1 MATVAAPRRRLAL
14 RMPRVDTRLV
24 VGLLLVAVSVVA
36 GLRLSAREDRAVMVL
51 AARHD
56 LTAGHVIT
64 AADLAP
70 TPVDAAPGALRGF
83 VPTAARSPVGR
94 VLREPL
100 AAGALVPRRSLG
112 AKARRGREVTIP
124 ITPEHALGGALVA
137 GDRVDVLA
145 SFDKGTELARTITV
159 ARKARVAAVVR
170 AEGLFGQ
177 REGSLTALT
186 LEVAPDDAVY
196 VVFASRNGELDV
208 VRATPAE
215 RPRGR
220 FDFAELP

>member
-14 RMPRVDTRLV
+14 RMPRVDARLV
-24 VGLLLVAVSVVA
+24 IGLLLVAASVLA
-36 GLRLSAREDRAVMVL
+36 GLRLSARDDRSVTLL
-51 AARHD
+51 AARQP
-56 LTAGHVIT
+56 LTAGHVLT
-64 AADLAP
+64 AADLEA
-70 TPVDAAPGALRGF
+70 TAVDAAPAALRGF
-83 VPTAARSPVGR
+83 VGQGARSPVGR
-94 VLREPL
+94 VLREPV
-100 AAGALVPRRSLG
+100 AAGALLPRSALG
-112 AKARRGREVTIP
+112 APARRGREVTIP

-159 ARKARVAAVVR
+159 ARKARVASVVR
-170 AEGLFGQ
+170 SEGLFGQ
-177 REGSLTALT
+177 REGALTALT

-196 VVFASRNGELDV
+196 VVFAARNGELDV
-208 VRATPAE
+208 VRAAVTD

>member
-1 MATVAAPRRRLAL
+1 VAL
-14 RMPRVDTRLV
+14 RVPRVDTRLV
-24 VGLLLVAVSVVA
+24 VGLLLVAVSIVA
-36 GLRLSAREDRAVMVL
+36 GLRLSAREDRSVMVL
-51 AARHD
+51 TARQD

-64 AADLAP
+64 AADLEP
-70 TPVDAAPGALRGF
+70 TAVDAAPAALRGF
-83 VPTAARSPVGR
+83 VRSSARSPVGR
-94 VLREPL
+94 VLREPV
-100 AAGALVPRRSLG
+100 AAGALVPRRVLG
-112 AKARRGREVTIP
+112 AEVRGGREVTIP

-170 AEGLFGQ
+170 SDGLFGQ

-196 VVFASRNGELDV
+196 VVFAARNGELDV
-208 VRATPAE
+208 VRAAVSE
-215 RPRGR
+215 KPRGR

>member
-1 MATVAAPRRRLAL
+1 MATAAVGRRRVAL

-24 VGLLLVAVSVVA
+24 VGVLLVAVSVVA
-36 GLRLSAREDRAVMVL
+36 GLRLSARDDRSVMVL

-64 AADLAP
+64 ATDLEPVA
-70 TPVDAAPGALRGF
+70 VDATPAALRGF
-83 VPTAARSPVGR
+83 VRSGGRSPVGR
-94 VLREPL
+94 VLREPV
-100 AAGALVPRRSLG
+100 AAGGLVPKRLLG
-112 AKARRGREVTIP
+112 AELRRGREVTIP
-124 ITPEHALGGALVA
+124 ITPEHALGGALVP

-159 ARKARVAAVVR
+159 ARKARVSAVVR
-170 AEGLFGQ
+170 SDGLFGQ
-177 REGSLTALT
+177 RDGSLTALT

-208 VRATPAE
+208 VRAAAD
-215 RPRGR
+215 RSRGR